1 MGLVLAMLRHK
12 MRRPFII
19 DQTRMIYRTVAFIF
33 ASLLALWGCGG
44 GDSAASSLPGNRVPV
59 LNASFDQVSATGTL
73 VSWQASE
80 HSNGKSYTFQ
90 ADQNGAW
97 SAPSSAKIHRY
108 GPEHYGLLSQHIK
121 FQPAWINKTAR
132 LTAQLKT
139 EGAVDAGAA
148 LTLQMIGSRGEILDW
163 NHMND
168 ARVKQSQGW
177 KTYSIDLKT
186 LPGTTSIA
194 LGVML
199 EGSGTLWADDIKLDI
214 ID

>member
-1 MGLVLAMLRHK
+1 
-12 MRRPFII
+12 MRRLSSIE
-19 DQTRMIYRTVAFIF
+19 QTRMMYRTIALIF

-44 GDSAASSLPGNRVPV
+44 GDSAASLPGSRAPV
-59 LNASFDQVSATGTL
+59 LNASFDQVSATGAL

-80 HSNGKSYTFQ
+80 HNQGKSYTFQ
-90 ADQNGAW
+90 ADSNGAW

-108 GPEHYGLLSQHIK
+108 GPEDYGLLSQLI
-121 FQPAWINKTAR
+121 QIQLAWINKTAR

-139 EGAVDAGAA
+139 EGAVDTGAA
-148 LTLQMIGSRGEILDW
+148 LTLQMIGSRGEILAW

-168 ARVKQSQGW
+168 ARVTQSQGW
-177 KTYSIDLKT
+177 KSYSIDLKT

-194 LGVML
+194 VGVML
-199 EGSGTLWADDIKLDI
+199 EGSGTLWADDIKLEI